1 MSLAEAAEIAG
12 LPYKQVHYR
21 IKHGWSVEKALSEP
35 LKVNS
40 NSLRS
45 KCEKVGIN
53 YNTVYNRVYSL
64 GWSVEKAITTP
75 SKGKGAN
82 QESYK

>member
-1 MSLAEAAEIAG
+1 MRKRQIIMYLVAGALLITALGVGIYHWIVTMDILFSL
-12 LPYKQVHYR
+12 LQVHFTMR
-21 IKHGWSVEKALSEP
+21 REKI
-35 LKVNS
+35 
-40 NSLRS
+40 
-45 KCEKVGIN
+45 GIN

>member
-12 LPYKQVHYR
+12 LPYKQVHFR

-40 NSLRS
+40 SSLRS
-45 KCEKVGIN
+45 RCEKAGIN
-53 YNTVYNRVYSL
+53 YNTVYNRVHSL
-64 GWSVEKAITTP
+64 RWSVEKAIATP
-75 SKGKGAN
+75 TKGKGAN
-82 QESYK
+82 QHSYE